1 MSKSISIS
9 EGNSDAKNISESR
22 RTTDFET
29 RGRFMI
35 FHLGFRQAFIT
46 DGITLHLLL
55 FLLEKRAAINFQ
67 HEHVEESWFSNP

>member
-1 MSKSISIS
+1 
-9 EGNSDAKNISESR
+9 
-22 RTTDFET
+22 
-29 RGRFMI
+29 MI

-46 DGITLHLLL
+46 DGITLHFLL